1 MIFID
6 SRYEKSS
13 VVPIADTRG
22 RYRATIVP
30 CCQPRVPDSFT
41 LHLVLDG
48 ERLDMLAAGSYG
60 DSEMW
65 WRIADANPELF
76 FPDDIPAGTLLR
88 IPAYPMP
95 DD

>member
-6 SRYEKSS
+6 SRYEKAS
-13 VVPIADTRG
+13 VVPIADASG

-30 CCQPRVPDSFT
+30 CCSPQVPDDFT
-41 LHLVLDG
+41 LHRVVDG
-48 ERLDMLAAGSYG
+48 ERLDMLAAGAYG
-60 DSEMW
+60 DPEMW
-65 WRIADANPELF
+65 WRIADANPEVF
-76 FPDDIPAGTLLR
+76 YPDDIPAGTLLR